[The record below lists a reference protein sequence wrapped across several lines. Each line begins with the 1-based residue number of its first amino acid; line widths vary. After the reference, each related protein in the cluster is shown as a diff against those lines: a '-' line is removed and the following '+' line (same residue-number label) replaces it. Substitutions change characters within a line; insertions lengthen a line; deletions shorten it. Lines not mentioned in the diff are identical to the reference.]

1 MQIRTG
7 LKGLRIAKII
17 SDKSAAMTGGEPKV
31 EYDEVKHLLNVQNID
46 LTAKT
51 QTTDVDSDD
60 CTDVLSKCTGYD
72 GKAQRTM
79 FSPAEQAM
87 LLDETLTEDGIYVS
101 TEKDDPAEFA
111 TGFMTPLNDGKIL
124 AVWLL
129 RTKYST
135 SDFSAE
141 TAGTEKLNPQSDTM
155 SFKSMARRADGVW
168 RIYGVFDTEK
178 EADAFLTVEKINKIY
193 AKETT
198 STPTVNTGD
207 TVPKE

>member
-87 LLDETLTEDGIYVS
+87 LLDETLTEDG
-101 TEKDDPAEFA
+101 
-111 TGFMTPLNDGKIL
+111 FMYQQK
-124 AVWLL
+124 
-129 RTKYST
+129 RTT
-135 SDFSAE
+135 LPNLQQD
-141 TAGTEKLNPQSDTM
+141 L
-155 SFKSMARRADGVW
+155 
-168 RIYGVFDTEK
+168 
-178 EADAFLTVEKINKIY
+178 
-193 AKETT
+193 
-198 STPTVNTGD
+198 
-207 TVPKE
+207 

>member
-7 LKGLRIAKII
+7 LKGLRIAKIN

-87 LLDETLTEDGIYVS
+87 LLDETL
-101 TEKDDPAEFA
+101 
-111 TGFMTPLNDGKIL
+111 

-193 AKETT
+193 AKGTT

>member
-1 MQIRTG
+1 
-7 LKGLRIAKII
+7 
-17 SDKSAAMTGGEPKV
+17 
-31 EYDEVKHLLNVQNID
+31 
-46 LTAKT
+46 
-51 QTTDVDSDD
+51 
-60 CTDVLSKCTGYD
+60 
-72 GKAQRTM
+72 M

-193 AKETT
+193 AKGTT